1 MLTGFFSKL
10 LVEFSHWCAV
20 RLPRDAVPRF
30 IELRES
36 LAKTPTGKIQ
46 KLRLREEGIT
56 EATWDREEAE
66 IRFIRSA

>member
-1 MLTGFFSKL
+1 
-10 LVEFSHWCAV
+10 
-20 RLPRDAVPRF
+20 VPRF

-56 EATWDREEAE
+56 EATWDREEAG